1 MQRLGRIRKHY
12 DMGCLCGALLFLL
25 LAIYQPTI
33 TSVYPQKNI
42 LFIIDVTQSM
52 NVQDMAW
59 KQNPIS
65 RLNFTKQLLK
75 ETIKQLPCGTQV
87 GLGVFFKT
95 TAALL
100 YTPIETC
107 AHYHVLESTLN
118 HVDWRMASQGN
129 SNIRL
134 GLLSTAAL
142 LNSSIE
148 DIAQVV
154 FITDGNEAPPLN
166 VFTHT
171 NLSKWQD
178 SRAWTIMGVGG
189 NKPVP
194 IPKLDTQ
201 DNIIGYWSTDAIKL
215 NPASNVDQG
224 HNGGRDNSIATE
236 PYEYYLSQL
245 DASYLQELSTQIGAQ
260 YLKATTA
267 EALIH
272 ALNQHA
278 PSVHIKTQFALN
290 RLCALIS
297 FMLMIA
303 VYVPDIWVKLSI
315 GSGSTNKR
323 KTEIK

>member
-1 MQRLGRIRKHY
+1 MQRLKRIRKHY
-12 DMGCLCGALLFLL
+12 ELICLCGALLFLL
-25 LAIYQPTI
+25 MAIYQPTV
-33 TSVYPQKNI
+33 TSIYPQKNM

-52 NVQDMAW
+52 NVQDMTW
-59 KQNPIS
+59 QQKPIS
-65 RLNFTKQLLK
+65 RLNFSKQLLK

-95 TAALL
+95 TATLL

-178 SRAWTIMGVGG
+178 SRAWTILGVGG

-194 IPKLDTQ
+194 IPKLDAQ

-245 DASYLQELSTQIGAQ
+245 DAAYLQELSTQIGAH
-260 YLKATTA
+260 YLKASSTDA
-267 EALIH
+267 FIQALD
-272 ALNQHA
+272 QHTS
-278 PSVHIKTQFALN
+278 SVHIKTQFSLN
-290 RLCALIS
+290 RLCALIA
-297 FMLMIA
+297 FILMITI
-303 VYVPDIWVKLSI
+303 YVPDMS
-315 GSGSTNKR
+315 NKA
-323 KTEIK
+323 KHWLQHQNKQKMSKK